1 VTNTSTGGAAQ
12 VARLEQALTL
22 LDAATREPQLHTHN
36 DPIVVA
42 GVGWRTGST
51 LVQRALMTDP
61 DVLIWGEP
69 MDRAFYLDRLM
80 EPLLAVT
87 EEWPADNHWLS
98 HRSGVDLA
106 RDWVATLSPDPGH
119 LKAGY
124 SAFFDRWLAAP
135 ARDRGFT
142 RWGFKE
148 VRCSG
153 AHALALRW
161 LYPQCHLV
169 LTIRHPVTAYISL
182 RNSGFDPPRA
192 IGIIRWPD
200 RLVVTLDDYATF
212 WNEMALSWAAVRDRL
227 GVHWF
232 RYEDLVEGKV
242 DLDAIGSRISL
253 STRSLV
259 ARSVRIGD
267 GLLDIA
273 LSADERARVNELT
286 AEGRELFA
294 YAE

>member
-1 VTNTSTGGAAQ
+1 MDGVEQ
-12 VARLEQALTL
+12 VARLSHALSL
-22 LDAATREPQLHTHN
+22 LDAATREPQLRTGS
-36 DPIVVA
+36 DPVVVA
-42 GVGWRTGST
+42 GLGWRSGST
-51 LVQRALMTDP
+51 LVQRSLMTDP
-61 DVLIWGEP
+61 AILVWGEP
-69 MDRAFYLDRLM
+69 MDRAFYLDRLV

-87 EEWPADNHWLS
+87 EEWPADAHWLS

-124 SAFFDRWLAAP
+124 RAFFDRWLAAP
-135 ARDRGFT
+135 ARDRGFA

-153 AHALALRW
+153 AHAVALKW
-161 LYPQCHLV
+161 LYPQCQLI
-169 LTIRHPVTAYISL
+169 LTVRHPVTAYVSL

-200 RLVVTLDDYATF
+200 RLIVTLEDYATF

-232 RYEDLVEGKV
+232 RYEDLIAGKV
-242 DLDAIGSRISL
+242 DLDGIGTRIGLSL
-253 STRSLV
+253 HSHV
-259 ARSVRIGD
+259 ARSIRIGD
-267 GLLDIA
+267 GMLDVP
-273 LSADERARVNELT
+273 LSADERARINALT

>member
-1 VTNTSTGGAAQ
+1 MDGVEQ
-12 VARLEQALTL
+12 VARLSHALSL
-22 LDAATREPQLHTHN
+22 LDAATREPQLRTGS
-36 DPIVVA
+36 DPVVVA
-42 GVGWRTGST
+42 GLGWRSGST
-51 LVQRALMTDP
+51 LVQRSLMTDP
-61 DVLIWGEP
+61 AILVWGEP
-69 MDRAFYLDRLM
+69 MDRAFYLDRLV

-87 EEWPADNHWLS
+87 EEWPADAHWLS

-124 SAFFDRWLAAP
+124 RAFFDRWLAAP
-135 ARDRGFT
+135 ARDRGFA

-153 AHALALRW
+153 AHAVALKW
-161 LYPQCHLV
+161 LYPQCQLI
-169 LTIRHPVTAYISL
+169 LTVRHPVTAYVSL

-200 RLVVTLDDYATF
+200 RLIVTLEDYATF

-227 GVHWF
+227 AVRWF
-232 RYEDLVEGKV
+232 RYEDLVEGTV
-242 DLDAIGSRISL
+242 DLDAIGAAMGLSL
-253 STRSLV
+253 HSQV

-267 GLLDIA
+267 GLLDVA
-273 LSADERARVNELT
+273 LSSAERDRINELT
-286 AEGRELFA
+286 AQGRELFA